1 MPETAIQS
9 SAGMVYTACVASSLA
24 GIILLYTAVSA
35 WHLLD
40 TQSLVLCA
48 LTLLLVLMTLTADR
62 FLMPITK
69 QRESRMLDLPLP
81 FSPVMALKP
90 GSNCERQTRC
100 AYDLKPSMLTS
111 LMYML
116 PQLSAAAAA
125 LSGLELA
132 AGSLLAA
139 RAEQKV

>member
-1 MPETAIQS
+1 M
-9 SAGMVYTACVASSLA
+9 L
-24 GIILLYTAVSA
+24 
-35 WHLLD
+35 W
-40 TQSLVLCA
+40 VLP
-48 LTLLLVLMTLTADR
+48 LLLVLLALTADR

-116 PQLSAAAAA
+116 PQLSAAAA
-125 LSGLELA
+125 LSGLELV

-139 RAEQKV
+139 RAEQKVQL